1 MIGGIPVK
9 RLAILLLT
17 LLLLAGCNPKPTVVD
32 LGGRPAVYPTV
43 ELMEADADLIVTGK
57 VRSCESRIEHLP
69 EGQVTSALTV
79 SQFKI
84 YSVDKGNVRPGDLIT
99 IWQDSAFDA
108 ETNTIYQFAEV
119 APLIEYE
126 EYTLYLKRREPGS
139 EYYIPVS
146 AQGIRPTPG
155 A

>member
-1 MIGGIPVK
+1 MK

-17 LLLLAGCNPKPTVVD
+17 LLLLAGCNPNPTVVD

-57 VRSCESRIEHLP
+57 VRSCESQIEHLP
-69 EGQVTSALTV
+69 EGQVTSALTL

-108 ETNTIYQFAEV
+108 ERSTIYEFAGST
-119 APLIEYE
+119 PLTQGGEYQ
-126 EYTLYLKRREPGS
+126 LYLRPRESGS
-139 EYYIPVS
+139 EYYVS
-146 AQGIRPTPG
+146 VSFQGIIPNS
-155 A
+155 

>member
-1 MIGGIPVK
+1 MVWNLPIIGFT
-9 RLAILLLT
+9 R
-17 LLLLAGCNPKPTVVD
+17 
-32 LGGRPAVYPTV
+32 
-43 ELMEADADLIVTGK
+43 
-57 VRSCESRIEHLP
+57 
-69 EGQVTSALTV
+69 
-79 SQFKI
+79 
-84 YSVDKGNVRPGDLIT
+84 
-99 IWQDSAFDA
+99 SAFDA
-108 ETNTIYQFAEV
+108 ETNTIYQFAGV